1 MEDFLEIELLKRR
14 EMLEKIIAEKEAALK
29 LKGPEGHVR
38 CVQRGSRAEYYWR
51 KDTDNTTGT
60 YLSTTSLGTA
70 EFLAQRTYDKAIL
83 KYAKGELN
91 RIISLLKH
99 HQSHNIDRIYEGYC
113 PARQNLVNPISM
125 TDDEYIASFLSTE
138 YAENTYRLEDKI
150 HESKLGVKMRSKS
163 EVLIANI
170 FTDLGAPYLYEFPV
184 NLGYYGV
191 RLSDF
196 IVLNVRL
203 RKVFYCEHF
212 GMMDNADYCAKSLE
226 KIHAYEKSGYFPGSD
241 LIIFHETSSK
251 PLDTQLVRS
260 IAEHYLL

>member
-38 CVQRGSRAEYYWR
+38 CVQRGNRAEYYWR

-113 PARQNLVNPISM
+113 PARKNLVNPISM

-163 EVLIANI
+163 EVLITNI
-170 FTDLGAPYLYEFPV
+170 FTYLGAPYLYEFPV
-184 NLGYYGV
+184 YLGYYGT
-191 RLSDF
+191 RFSDF
-196 IVLNVRL
+196 LVLNVRL
-203 RKVFYCEHF
+203 QKIFYCEHF

>member
-1 MEDFLEIELLKRR
+1 
-14 EMLEKIIAEKEAALK
+14 MLEKIIAEKEAALK

-38 CVQRGSRAEYYWR
+38 CVQRGNRAEYYWR

-70 EFLAQRTYDKAIL
+70 EFLAQRTYDKA
-83 KYAKGELN
+83 
-91 RIISLLKH
+91 
-99 HQSHNIDRIYEGYC
+99 
-113 PARQNLVNPISM
+113 VNPISM

-184 NLGYYGV
+184 YLGYYGT
-191 RLSDF
+191 RFSDF
-196 IVLNVRL
+196 LVLNVRL
-203 RKVFYCEHF
+203 QKIFYCEHF

-241 LIIFHETSSK
+241 LIIFHETSNK

>member
-1 MEDFLEIELLKRR
+1 MYHLCEGTSTISTKPVKQQAQVMNEKDFKDKCIEIY
-14 EMLEKIIAEKEAALK
+14 
-29 LKGPEGHVR
+29 G
-38 CVQRGSRAEYYWR
+38 
-51 KDTDNTTGT
+51 
-60 YLSTTSLGTA
+60 
-70 EFLAQRTYDKAIL
+70 
-83 KYAKGELN
+83 
-91 RIISLLKH
+91 
-99 HQSHNIDRIYEGYC
+99 
-113 PARQNLVNPISM
+113 
-125 TDDEYIASFLSTE
+125 E

-184 NLGYYGV
+184 YLGYYGT
-191 RLSDF
+191 RFSDF
-196 IVLNVRL
+196 LVLNVRL
-203 RKVFYCEHF
+203 QKIFYCEHF